1 MAALALWPLLTVDGA
16 GGVATAASLTAK
28 FAMWYP
34 SWEVVSL
41 RTRSLFS
48 VVKCWQNS
56 MRVWLPGERTCHMSH
71 AVVNTPMASNMR
83 KVRSL
88 ITLSVRGSPPA
99 TDRHWIPR
107 NFSHNVSMGSSGV
120 HMVAMLV
127 QLSSKSAHMMGPYVV
142 QRWVIMA
149 AMDTSAKPN
158 VSSSSAARKRR
169 LMASKSC
176 FFISSR
182 AVVVVVSLA
191 SVASNKCM
199 ASVIWNCVALGAWH
213 LAWVCWELESD
224 TSDHH
229 VFGYWHE

>member
-1 MAALALWPLLTVDGA
+1 
-16 GGVATAASLTAK
+16 
-28 FAMWYP
+28 
-34 SWEVVSL
+34 
-41 RTRSLFS
+41 
-48 VVKCWQNS
+48 
-56 MRVWLPGERTCHMSH
+56 MRVWLPGGWMCHMSH
-71 AVVNTPMASNMR
+71 AVVNTPMALNMR
-83 KVRSL
+83 KARSL
-88 ITLSVRGSPPA
+88 IALLVRGLPPA
-99 TDRHWIPR
+99 MDRCWILHS
-107 NFSHNVSMGSSGV
+107 FSHNVLMGSSGV
-120 HMVAMLV
+120 HTVPMLE

-142 QRWVIMA
+142 QRWVIMV
-149 AMDTSAKPN
+149 AMDMSAKPN
-158 VSSSSAARKRR
+158 VSSSSAARKRHS
-169 LMASKSC
+169 MASKSC